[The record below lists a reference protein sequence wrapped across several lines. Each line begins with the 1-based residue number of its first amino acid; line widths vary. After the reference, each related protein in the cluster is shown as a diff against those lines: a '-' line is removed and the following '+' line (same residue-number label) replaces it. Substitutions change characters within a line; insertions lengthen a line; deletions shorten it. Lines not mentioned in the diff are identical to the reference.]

1 MQLCSSLSILW
12 HCFSLGSI
20 LGLILQ
26 SALETDSL
34 SSESPGRPLLR
45 DSRNL
50 FGTNRNFRENRFRNI
65 RIILVIE
72 FDLLQDTQMLKQLK
86 TLAWGLVKNC
96 DIDYDVVFA
105 VLRGL

>member
-1 MQLCSSLSILW
+1 M
-12 HCFSLGSI
+12 
-20 LGLILQ
+20 
-26 SALETDSL
+26 
-34 SSESPGRPLLR
+34 LR

-50 FGTNRNFRENRFRNI
+50 FGTNRNFRENRFRKI

>member
-1 MQLCSSLSILW
+1 MSILW

-34 SSESPGRPLLR
+34 PSESPGRLLLR
-45 DSRNL
+45 DFRNL
-50 FGTNRNFRENRFRNI
+50 FGTNRNFRENRFRKI

-96 DIDYDVVFA
+96 DIDYHVVFA

>member
-1 MQLCSSLSILW
+1 M
-12 HCFSLGSI
+12 
-20 LGLILQ
+20 
-26 SALETDSL
+26 
-34 SSESPGRPLLR
+34 LR
-45 DSRNL
+45 DFRNL
-50 FGTNRNFRENRFRNI
+50 FGTNRNFRENRFRKI

-96 DIDYDVVFA
+96 DIDYHVVFA